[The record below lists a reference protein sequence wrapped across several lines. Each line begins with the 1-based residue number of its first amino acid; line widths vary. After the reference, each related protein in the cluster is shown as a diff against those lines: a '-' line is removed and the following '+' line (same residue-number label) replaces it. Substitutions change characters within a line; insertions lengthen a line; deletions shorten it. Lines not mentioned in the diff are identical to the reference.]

1 MTEPIQP
8 REPGFEVTRHYL
20 KDLSF
25 ESPSGP
31 LTEEQLAE
39 VELNRDISVSIATM
53 PGGGYA
59 VSLYLLAT
67 GTRAG
72 HTIILC
78 EMTYMVE
85 VRLHLIPDLVAPQ
98 ILAVNVPTTMLP
110 QLNSILSLNSIFGG
124 YPPIALDEIDF
135 MRVYQETTGGAAMP
149 PAAVPPGA

>member
-1 MTEPIQP
+1 MTEPILP

-39 VELNRDISVSIATM
+39 VELNRDISVSISAM
-53 PGGGYA
+53 PSGGHA
-59 VSLYLLAT
+59 VGLYLLAT

-72 HTIILC
+72 HTVMLC
-78 EMTYMVE
+78 EMTYVVE
-85 VRLHLIPDLVAPQ
+85 VMLHLIPPPVAPQ

-110 QLNSILSLNSIFGG
+110 RLNSILALNGIFGG
-124 YPPIALDEIDF
+124 YPPIALDEVDF
-135 MRVYQETTGGAAMP
+135 MRVYQETTGGAAVP